1 MFNCPNTPSF
11 NIIETVFADMK
22 FQIRKKNYTE
32 SQDLI
37 KEAKLFLSNLDRN
50 YMKKKMA
57 QACKFF
63 IKAIKFEEF

>member
-1 MFNCPNTPSF
+1 
-11 NIIETVFADMK
+11 MK

-32 SQDLI
+32 SKDMVN
-37 KEAKLFLSNLDRN
+37 EARIFLSKLDRD

-63 IKAIKFEEF
+63 IKAIHSEEF

>member
-1 MFNCPNTPSF
+1 
-11 NIIETVFADMK
+11 MK

-32 SQDLI
+32 RKDLI
-37 KEAKLFLSNLDRN
+37 NEAKLFLSNLDRN

-63 IKAIKFEEF
+63 IKAIKSEEF

>member
-1 MFNCPNTPSF
+1 
-11 NIIETVFADMK
+11 MK

-32 SQDLI
+32 SKDLI
-37 KEAKLFLSNLDRN
+37 NEARLFLRKLDNN

-63 IKAIKFEEF
+63 IKAIHSEEF